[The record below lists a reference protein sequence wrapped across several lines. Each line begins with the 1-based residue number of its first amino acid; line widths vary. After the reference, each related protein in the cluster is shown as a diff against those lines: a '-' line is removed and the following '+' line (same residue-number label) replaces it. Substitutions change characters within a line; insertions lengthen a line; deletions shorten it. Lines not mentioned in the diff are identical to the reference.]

1 MLHTALPPELWSC
14 EGADQRPV
22 QFLYPAVF
30 GSPLAKCRACPCVFC
45 ALLSLRSNSLTLMI
59 MNINYALFCP
69 LEKIQSWETSSSILF
84 PTVLSL
90 EVEILVRAHEC
101 HTLACNMEGIAT
113 VLRYGRVLTS
123 TLAETRDYIL
133 MVIKKVTLFFKTWL
147 CDYWF
152 INFRTSGMRDGGL
165 S

>member
-1 MLHTALPPELWSC
+1 MPLQEKHEKFEAWKRLKALHTALPPELWSC

-69 LEKIQSWETSSSILF
+69 LEK
-84 PTVLSL
+84 
-90 EVEILVRAHEC
+90 
-101 HTLACNMEGIAT
+101 LALQYCSQQCW
-113 VLRYGRVLTS
+113 VWKWRFWFVLTS
-123 TLAETRDYIL
+123 VIHWHVTWKALPLCCAMAESWRQHWQKQGI
-133 MVIKKVTLFFKTWL
+133 
-147 CDYWF
+147 
-152 INFRTSGMRDGGL
+152 TS
-165 S
+165 SW